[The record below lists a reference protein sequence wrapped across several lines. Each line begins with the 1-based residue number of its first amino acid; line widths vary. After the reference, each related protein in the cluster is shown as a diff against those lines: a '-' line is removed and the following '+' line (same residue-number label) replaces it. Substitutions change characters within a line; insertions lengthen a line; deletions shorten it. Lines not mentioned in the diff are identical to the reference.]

1 MKTETLKKLI
11 TDNEDKI
18 SFGDTDNLHSLP
30 CYAEIYH
37 QAYQYHLE
45 IKVEADS
52 NELLCQIFEGEEQ
65 VELTEEQLDYVF
77 KTFTDLLNEKIES
90 AKMSY
95 YNESYN
101 YIYYNEQ

>member
-1 MKTETLKKLI
+1 MKTTTLKKLI

-18 SFGDTDNLHSLP
+18 NFGDTENLHSLP
-30 CYAEIYH
+30 CSAEIYY

-52 NELLCQIFEGEEQ
+52 NDLLCQIFEGEEE
-65 VELTEEQLDYVF
+65 VELTDKQLDYVF

-90 AKMSY
+90 AKLSY
-95 YNESYN
+95 YDESYN
-101 YIYYNEQ
+101 YID

>member
-11 TDNEDKI
+11 TDNECRID
-18 SFGDTDNLHSLP
+18 FGDTDNLHSLP
-30 CYAEIYH
+30 CSASIYH

-52 NELLCQIFEGEEQ
+52 NELLCQIFKGDEQ

-77 KTFTDLLNEKIES
+77 KKFKGLLDQEIES

-95 YNESYN
+95 YEHEYN
-101 YIYYNEQ
+101 QEY

>member
-11 TDNEDKI
+11 TDNECRID
-18 SFGDTDNLHSLP
+18 FGDTDNLHSLP
-30 CYAEIYH
+30 CSASIYY

-45 IKVEADS
+45 IKVESDS
-52 NELLCQIFEGEEQ
+52 NELLCQIFEGDEQ

-77 KTFTDLLNEKIES
+77 KKFKGLLDKEIES
-90 AKMSY
+90 AKMSC
-95 YNESYN
+95 YNEQYN

>member
-1 MKTETLKKLI
+1 MKTEILKKLI

-30 CYAEIYH
+30 CTAEIYH

-52 NELLCQIFEGEEQ
+52 NEFICQIFKGENQ
-65 VELTEEQLDYVF
+65 VDLTEEQLDYVF
-77 KTFTDLLNEKIES
+77 NTFTDLLNEKIYS
-90 AKMSY
+90 AKMSFY
-95 YNESYN
+95 EHEYNQEY
-101 YIYYNEQ
+101 

>member
-11 TDNEDKI
+11 TDNECRI
-18 SFGDTDNLHSLP
+18 NFGDTDNLHNLP
-30 CYAEIYH
+30 CSAEIYH

-77 KTFTDLLNEKIES
+77 NTFTDLLNDKIYS

-95 YNESYN
+95 YEYEP
-101 YIYYNEQ
+101 EQEY

>member
-1 MKTETLKKLI
+1 MKTEILKKLI

-18 SFGDTDNLHSLP
+18 DFGDTDNLHSLP
-30 CYAEIYH
+30 YYAEIYH

-45 IKVEADS
+45 IKVKDYS

-77 KTFTDLLNEKIES
+77 KKFKGLLDHEIVS

-95 YNESYN
+95 YEYES
-101 YIYYNEQ
+101 EQEY

>member
-1 MKTETLKKLI
+1 MKTKTLKKLI

-18 SFGDTDNLHSLP
+18 NFGDTDNLHSLP
-30 CYAEIYH
+30 CSAKIYY

-52 NELLCQIFEGEEQ
+52 NELLCQIFEGDKE
-65 VELTEEQLDYVF
+65 VELTDEQLDYVF

-90 AKMSY
+90 AKLSY
-95 YNESYN
+95 YDESYN
-101 YIYYNEQ
+101 YID